1 MEGPV
6 VVEKLGSNCVMCSN
20 RLGTRSEGGARL
32 RASQQFTTPK
42 HVDVDRAWLYISA
55 CFLRQVVVKLLVG
68 EKKKIL
74 KKKAVNSKSSNVSVQ
89 VRPEEK
95 VHSRF
100 LLYLFTNCLV
110 GFDGSVLL
118 IIGRGDVKG

>member
-1 MEGPV
+1 MEGLV

-20 RLGTRSEGGARL
+20 RLGTRSEGGAWL

-42 HVDVDRAWLYISA
+42 HVDVDRAWLYVSAISA
-55 CFLRQVVVKLLVG
+55 CFFRQEVVKLLVG
-68 EKKKIL
+68 VKKK
-74 KKKAVNSKSSNVSVQ
+74 KVNSKPSNVSFQ

-118 IIGRGDVKG
+118 IIGRY